1 MFFSFFVSS
10 LPRFD
15 AGAQAIFTA
24 TVKEVKRLRPHA
36 RVGFY
41 SQGINQ
47 ASTVPGSAEDNRLLC
62 VAQLFVRFVCLFFV
76 CLFVFQTSNDT
87 SGNILISIFFL
98 SCDTVPTSRYF
109 LCGCHN

>member
-15 AGAQAIFTA
+15 AGAQAIFSA

-47 ASTVPGSAEDNRLLC
+47 ASTLPGSAEDNRLLC
-62 VAQLFVRFVCLFFV
+62 VAPLFVRFVR
-76 CLFVFQTSNDT
+76 LFVQ
-87 SGNILISIFFL
+87 IAPIK
-98 SCDTVPTSRYF
+98 
-109 LCGCHN
+109 